1 MNPSDSKLFDDAL
14 ALPVDERMRLVDTL
28 LESLNP
34 GSDDLIDAAW
44 YDEVER
50 RLAALD
56 RGEATL
62 VNGEEVFER
71 LRAKYRR

>member
-1 MNPSDSKLFDDAL
+1 MNPSNSKLFDDAL

-28 LESLNP
+28 LKSLNP

-44 YDEVER
+44 HEEAER